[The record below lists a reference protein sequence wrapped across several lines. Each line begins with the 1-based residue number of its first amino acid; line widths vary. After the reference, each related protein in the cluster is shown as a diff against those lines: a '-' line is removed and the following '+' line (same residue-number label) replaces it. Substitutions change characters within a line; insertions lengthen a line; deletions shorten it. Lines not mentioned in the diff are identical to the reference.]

1 MEVIQMNENNR
12 KNLKRFLPLSLC
24 CIIPI
29 LLLLAVPLIS
39 SYSVSSA
46 LAVSSI
52 APFICP
58 IVMGGALFFI
68 FKGNKSCCSDKSSNT
83 IEK

>member
-1 MEVIQMNENNR
+1 MNKEIK

-29 LLLLAVPLIS
+29 LLILIAPKVGLYS
-39 SYSVSSA
+39 SKVA
-46 LAVSSI
+46 LGISFI

-58 IVMGGALFFI
+58 LIMGGLFFFL
-68 FKGNKSCCSDKSSNT
+68 FKNDKSCCSKTTESV
-83 IEK
+83 EK

>member
-1 MEVIQMNENNR
+1 MNENNR
-12 KNLKRFLPLSLC
+12 KNLKRFLLLSLC
-24 CIIPI
+24 CIIPV

-39 SYSVSSA
+39 SYSVSNA
-46 LAVSSI
+46 LAISFI

-68 FKGNKSCCSDKSSNT
+68 FKGNKSCCSDKSTNNF
-83 IEK
+83 EK

>member
-1 MEVIQMNENNR
+1 MNNETK

-29 LLLLAVPLIS
+29 LLVLIAPVIG
-39 SYSVSSA
+39 SYSTSGA
-46 LAVSSI
+46 LALSFI

-58 IVMGGALFFI
+58 LIMGGAFFFI
-68 FKGNKSCCSDKSSNT
+68 FKGEKSCCSDNKKGVL
-83 IEK
+83 EK

>member
-1 MEVIQMNENNR
+1 MNNESK

-29 LLLLAVPLIS
+29 LLLLAVPAIS
-39 SYSVSSA
+39 VYSSSSA
-46 LAVSSI
+46 LAVSFI

-58 IVMGGALFFI
+58 IVMGGAMFFM
-68 FKGNKSCCSDKSSNT
+68 FKGNKSCCSDK
-83 IEK
+83 EKDAFEK